1 MAKRRKRPR
10 PRCRRECF
18 ISIYDDPQN
27 PENYLELRSSLEDTE
42 TAALTV
48 RAALSQEYELLEHVR
63 TLDRAG
69 ACIRIEASEEK
80 GTGRMAEQ
88 LQVVYLIP
96 APDGCRIATA
106 HYAIEAA
113 EGFGRRFSYLLNTLA
128 VIERREG

>member
-1 MAKRRKRPR
+1 M
-10 PRCRRECF
+10 
-18 ISIYDDPQN
+18 
-27 PENYLELRSSLEDTE
+27 
-42 TAALTV
+42 

-69 ACIRIEASEEK
+69 ACIRIEASEQK